1 MNQIELKKARGT
13 CLISFR
19 LNMSNTMNRIE
30 VKKTIRV
37 ILDSID
43 KSRRLKESV
52 ESVKDELIDLTFE
65 QEISEQDFYKISS
78 VLSTQ
83 SRSPLWEN
91 YFIKKH
97 GCERVKRNEDRG
109 DFKKNG
115 IYYEY
120 KSSGDN
126 QNNSVNILQIR
137 PSQDCD
143 YIIQSISD
151 DRATTFVLKHAEM
164 MLEMER
170 LKATPVHGTPKALED
185 NKTIEYGIRVKR
197 GSADWDRWIST
208 YRKEGDI
215 F

>member
-1 MNQIELKKARGT
+1 
-13 CLISFR
+13 
-19 LNMSNTMNRIE
+19 MSNTMNRIE
-30 VKKTIRV
+30 VKRTIRV

-52 ESVKDELIDLTFE
+52 ESVKDELIDLTIEE

-83 SRSPLWEN
+83 ARSPLWEN

-97 GCERVKRNEDRG
+97 GCARVSKDENRG

-115 IYYEY
+115 RYYEY

-137 PSQDCD
+137 PWQDCD

-151 DRATTFVLKHAEM
+151 DRATTFVLTHAEM
-164 MLEMER
+164 MLEMDR
-170 LKATPVHGTPKALED
+170 LKASPTHGTKTALED

-197 GSADWDRWIST
+197 GSSDWDRWISN
-208 YRKEGDI
+208 YRKEDDI
-215 F
+215 FQ

>member
-1 MNQIELKKARGT
+1 
-13 CLISFR
+13 
-19 LNMSNTMNRIE
+19 MSNTMNRIE
-30 VKKTIRV
+30 VKEKIRV

-97 GCERVKRNEDRG
+97 GCERVKRNENRG

-115 IYYEY
+115 RYYEY

-126 QNNSVNILQIR
+126 QKNTVNILQIR
-137 PSQDCD
+137 PWQDCD

-151 DRATTFVLKHAEM
+151 DRATTFVLTHAEM
-164 MLEMER
+164 MLEMDR
-170 LKATPVHGTPKALED
+170 LKASPTHGTPEALED

-197 GSADWDRWIST
+197 GSSDWDRWIND

-215 F
+215 FRS